1 MQTQHCSLRRC
12 YCCTCCHR
20 DDLPKPYE
28 PVVNVDG
35 LPALAYLQSDLVSV
49 ERFSAYECLKLN
61 DVDAAG
67 KMDPSA
73 QVQRTL

>member
-1 MQTQHCSLRRC
+1 MHTHRFSFTTLLLR
-12 YCCTCCHR
+12 YCCCHR
-20 DDLPKPYE
+20 NDLPTPYE

-35 LPALAYLQSDLVSV
+35 LPALAYLQSDLVGV
-49 ERFSAYECLKLN
+49 EHFSAYECLKLN

-73 QVQRTL
+73 QV